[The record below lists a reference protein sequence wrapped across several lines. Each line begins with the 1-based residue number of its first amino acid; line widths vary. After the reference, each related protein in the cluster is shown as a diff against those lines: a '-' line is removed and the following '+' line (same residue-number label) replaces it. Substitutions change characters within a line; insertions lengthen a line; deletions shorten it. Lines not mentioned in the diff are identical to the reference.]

1 MKCNKTICLLILLYF
16 IQPTC
21 WAQSGGIGTPPPPPF
36 EHGSSSDLTPVAQGG
51 GAPISGSVYWL
62 TALGIL
68 YAGGSLIRLRFRKH

>member
-1 MKCNKTICLLILLYF
+1 MKCYKIICLLILFCF
-16 IQPTC
+16 IQPAL

-36 EHGSSSDLTPVAQGG
+36 EHGSSSDLTPGAQGG

-68 YAGGSLIRLRFRKH
+68 YAGGSLIRLRFREN